1 MSYRSAFNG
10 GKMHDRYNFLKN
22 VEFFNTLNDDEIQM
36 LNQAC
41 VLESYE
47 ADQIVIREGD
57 LKEKFY
63 IILNGSVSIIKGR
76 QGRNQSTLAEL
87 STGDLFGELSFIDDH
102 PRSATV
108 RTTQKSNLLTIEKE
122 DFMTLLAESAAI
134 SFAIMKWMA
143 VMIRKFNRHYVNAM
157 HVRNVELETANRQL
171 ISEIEVRKDK
181 EQQLN
186 EYQEKLEEK
195 VRARTKELRDSNQK
209 LHNEISFRR
218 KTEAEKEKAIVNL
231 ESILDQIKTLSGLF
245 PVCIKCKKIRDDSG
259 YWHQLEQYLIKYSEA
274 EFRESICGECSRKYY
289 AQFYE

>member
-1 MSYRSAFNG
+1 
-10 GKMHDRYNFLKN
+10 MHDRYNFLKN